1 LSDEQQQQ
9 KWRQCLATKRGM
21 HIDNWVVLQ
30 GMKLSNV
37 ILIANVVYLIY
48 FSFKEKVNSPKLK
61 TIVIFK
67 VLVALYSK
75 AIPVH
80 ISCITHKIKQLLKK
94 SIGKCI
100 MEYVIYKPLC
110 QVQSS

>member
-1 LSDEQQQQ
+1 LSNKNNNNKNGDNV
-9 KWRQCLATKRGM
+9 LATKSGM
-21 HIDNWVVLQ
+21 HIDNWVGLQ

-37 ILIANVVYLIY
+37 ILIANVMHLIY
-48 FSFKEKVNSPKLK
+48 FLFKEKANSPKLK

-75 AIPVH
+75 AIPLH
-80 ISCITHKIKQLLKK
+80 ISRITHKIKQLFKK

-100 MEYVIYKPLC
+100 MECVSYKP
-110 QVQSS
+110 